1 MRLAVAAL
9 VLLSVAT
16 VSAQQGKEPRTA
28 RDYFNEL
35 KAANNFNHYKDTYVC
50 FADDDVPSFAVI
62 ARGSDII
69 DEMKKVGAVPDKS
82 VLQATSFLFVET
94 YYKGVSN
101 KTQIYEPVGREGT
114 DWDIE
119 FRSPIHGRMLYSIN
133 WTTGRYRLMVYAL
146 DHSKTMPADDKS
158 GKCEVIHP
166 AP

>member
-9 VLLSVAT
+9 VLVSSAA

-28 RDYFNEL
+28 HDYFNEL

-50 FADDDVPSFAVI
+50 FADDDAPSFAVI

-82 VLQATSFLFVET
+82 VLQAKSLLFVET

-101 KTQIYEPVGREGT
+101 KTQVYEPVGKEGA
-114 DWDIE
+114 DWGIE
-119 FRSPIHGRMLYSIN
+119 FNSPIHGRMLYSIN

-146 DHSKTMPADDKS
+146 DSSKTVPADEKS